1 MNDINQKL
9 ERKFGPKKIKYDEA
23 SLNEFGQDWYKGI
36 SPNAQAIFF
45 PKNTKDVQD
54 ILNFAKDHNLKL
66 LPSGGRTG
74 LCGGATAVC
83 KEIVVNM
90 KNLNEISW
98 VADDL

>member
-45 PKNTKDVQD
+45 PENTKALS
-54 ILNFAKDHNLKL
+54 IHSK
-66 LPSGGRTG
+66 
-74 LCGGATAVC
+74 
-83 KEIVVNM
+83 
-90 KNLNEISW
+90 
-98 VADDL
+98 